1 MDLHSAVAL
10 ALPVAVASGPGV
22 APLLRIAPGM
32 VSAASPDVH
41 TAIAVP
47 LMSGLAA
54 PVWVDAKALAHALTT
69 LGPTA
74 DVRPGK
80 GHLAVSAGK
89 ASIKVATRDTGMEW
103 TDAPES
109 DGIDVDAAS
118 FGSAIDR
125 VIAAAAGPNNPARI
139 TGVHMAGTHM
149 VTTDGHRMHVTPIAC
164 PSIES
169 VIGQPMCQAIQR
181 LADSVGGPMRI
192 AVTTSLVSVTCGD
205 VRLRGPMVADPFVGW
220 RMQVELCDKTRLG
233 SRGTCKRKATVDRDA
248 MLEAIKI
255 ARVPARTMRID
266 KSTGEPGVSIA
277 ISGDEMVVASADESA
292 RASCPVEGQ
301 CAAVHAA
308 PAYLVDAL
316 SSLPDGPVEMHT
328 GGELDP
334 IVFAVGDEWRLV
346 MPRRK

>member
-1 MDLHSAVAL
+1 MDLHSAVSL

-47 LMSGLAA
+47 PLPGLVA
-54 PVWVDAKALAHALTT
+54 PVWCDAKALAHALST

-74 DVRPGK
+74 DVMPGK

-89 ASIKVATRDTGMEW
+89 ASIKVGTRDTGMEW
-103 TDAPES
+103 TDAPET
-109 DGIDVDAAS
+109 GGVDVDAAS
-118 FGSAIDR
+118 FGAAIGR
-125 VIAAAAGPNNPARI
+125 VLAAVAGPNNPARI

-164 PSIES
+164 PTIES
-169 VIGQPMCQAIQR
+169 VIGMAMCQAIQR
-181 LADSVGGPMRI
+181 LADSVGGAMRI
-192 AVTTSLVSVTCGD
+192 SVTTSLVSVTCGD

-220 RMQVELCDKTRLG
+220 RQQVELCEKVA
-233 SRGTCKRKATVDRDA
+233 KRKATVDRDA
-248 MLEAIKI
+248 LLEAIKI

-266 KSTGEPGVSIA
+266 KSTGEPAVSLA
-277 ISGDEMVVASADESA
+277 IDGGEMIVSSADESA
-292 RASCPVEGQ
+292 RASCAVSGE
-301 CAAVHAA
+301 AASVHVA

-316 SSLPDGPVEMHT
+316 TSLPDGPVEMRT

-334 IVFAVGDEWRLV
+334 IVFASGDEWRLV